1 MGPADVIAA
10 FLEICFYQPGEYS
23 LSCGTEGPL
32 VFGKLADTIAEHE
45 QRLCG
50 PRVVGTYWRILLAT
64 ASEP

>member
-1 MGPADVIAA
+1 MIAA

-45 QRLCG
+45 ARLCG
-50 PRVVGTYWRILLAT
+50 PGVVGTAWRILLAAT
-64 ASEP
+64 PDVV